1 MRLTAE
7 HSGSLFDQNALTR
20 QHLNL
25 SGKLQLRKV
34 RRSPL
39 TSLLPRV
46 IGAAPAP
53 LLHQRQRR
61 RKQNGINN
69 CNHHSWRWRRSPAAP
84 TATDA
89 GQRWKLGSSKRK
101 AAPLRQAAVNTTQR
115 SFEELWKAVEALPKK
130 RWTILKREFD
140 RVQSISN
147 ARIRDTDAKQAE
159 QSEKAEREAW
169 NQFGELCQKY
179 GIPLQP
185 RLIVI
190 LNRLR

>member
-1 MRLTAE
+1 MPGRDGNWE
-7 HSGSLFDQNALTR
+7 PVKD
-20 QHLNL
+20 
-25 SGKLQLRKV
+25 
-34 RRSPL
+34 
-39 TSLLPRV
+39 
-46 IGAAPAP
+46 
-53 LLHQRQRR
+53 
-61 RKQNGINN
+61 
-69 CNHHSWRWRRSPAAP
+69 
-84 TATDA
+84 
-89 GQRWKLGSSKRK
+89 KRHRNDK
-101 AAPLRQAAVNTTQR
+101 AAVNTTQR

-179 GIPLQP
+179 GIPLEA

>member
-1 MRLTAE
+1 LTT
-7 HSGSLFDQNALTR
+7 L
-20 QHLNL
+20 
-25 SGKLQLRKV
+25 
-34 RRSPL
+34 PL
-39 TSLLPRV
+39 RV
-46 IGAAPAP
+46 IGAAPRATS
-53 LLHQRQRR
+53 LSSAEAR
-61 RKQNGINN
+61 RKQNGISN
-69 CNHHSWRWRRSPAAP
+69 CNTITPGAGDALRLRQPQLMPGRYGKLGASKRQAAP
-84 TATDA
+84 
-89 GQRWKLGSSKRK
+89 Q
-101 AAPLRQAAVNTTQR
+101 RQAAVNTPQR

-179 GIPLQP
+179 GIPLEP